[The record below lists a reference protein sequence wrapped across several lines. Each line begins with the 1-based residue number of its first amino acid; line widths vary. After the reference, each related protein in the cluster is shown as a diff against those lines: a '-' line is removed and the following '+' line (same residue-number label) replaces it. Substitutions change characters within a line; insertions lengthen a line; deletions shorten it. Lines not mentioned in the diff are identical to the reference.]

1 MPTLQDVEDAIGAL
15 EAYVAAQIPVI
26 TRGIQ
31 RLTDDLRRYGP
42 PELPPL
48 PEIPSIPLFASI
60 PPPPPPAPSPPP
72 QNLNDKV
79 GGWVARHRR
88 GLVGAGVVM
97 GVGLAAGGW
106 LYWSSKR
113 IASAA
118 AKAHARTKGAK
129 EVVVLLGA
137 DSPLGRLVIQD
148 LRANDYIVIASVSA
162 PESISEVERLGK
174 GYVKAL
180 VLDPTD
186 PSSTAPFLRS
196 LQSTLSLKF
205 PIAPG
210 DPYAPCPPSE
220 LPTLVSMIS
229 LLSLSPAGQPST
241 NDAPGSAASL
251 PSDLPSPA
259 SIVDMSIPKEY
270 LPHLVA
276 THLTPLNIIQSLLPL
291 FRTSK
296 KKATVKPTIV
306 VALPGGPESTGLVG
320 QQAATAMSNSA
331 MSKGLE
337 ILRREIA
344 LTPDVAGTRVV
355 VIDVGELA
363 VGRARSARGPRRP
376 TDPQR
381 FADAVLRVVA
391 GSQIFFG
398 PHAPQ
403 RSLFANSLLAL
414 KIAAGDWWRGHRF
427 SVGAGAGTY
436 SAASYLPLWI
446 LDPLILLPQR
456 LITYR
461 DWMKQKT
468 RTLREDVARER
479 RRRKERDREKEAQR
493 ELEENEGKQMVVVP
507 KPNSRARTASQSSA
521 ASATGSGNGDAA
533 SVSPAS
539 VPSEVPDNASE
550 PDSENGVP
558 SAPASEPG
566 GHHMG
571 ESWVMDVEAEGH
583 ASQTQP

>member
-1 MPTLQDVEDAIGAL
+1 MPTLQDVEDAIQAL
-15 EAYVAAQIPVI
+15 ENYVAAQIPII
-26 TRGIQ
+26 TRGIK
-31 RLTDDLRRYGP
+31 RITDDLSRYGP
-42 PELPPL
+42 PELPAL

-60 PPPPPPAPSPPP
+60 PPPSPPAPPAAPRT
-72 QNLNDKV
+72 LNDKV
-79 GGWVARHRR
+79 GGWVGTHRR
-88 GLVGAGVVM
+88 VLAGAGAV
-97 GVGLAAGGW
+97 VGLGLATGGW
-106 LYWSSKR
+106 MYWSSRR
-113 IASAA
+113 IAVVA
-118 AKAHARTKGAK
+118 AKAQARAKGAK

-137 DSPLGRLVIQD
+137 DSPLGHLLIQD
-148 LRANDYIVIASVSA
+148 LRANDYIVIASVST
-162 PESISEVERLGK
+162 PETVAEVEKLGK

-186 PSSTAPFLRS
+186 PSSTTPFLRS

-210 DPYAPCPPSE
+210 DPYAPCSPSE

-229 LLSLSPAGQPST
+229 LLSLSPSGQPPRT
-241 NDAPGSAASL
+241 DPAASVTSL
-251 PSDLPSPA
+251 PGDQPPPA

-291 FRTSK
+291 FRTSRK
-296 KKATVKPTIV
+296 KSAIKPTIV
-306 VALPGGPESTGLVG
+306 VALPGGPESAGLVG

-344 LTPDVAGTRVV
+344 LTPEVKGTRVV
-355 VIDVGELA
+355 VIDVGDLA
-363 VGRARSARGPRRP
+363 VGRVRPTRRPRRP

-381 FADAVLRVVA
+381 FADAVLRVVG

-403 RSLFANSLLAL
+403 RSLLANSLLSL
-414 KIAAGDWWRGHRF
+414 YVTAGEWWRGNRF
-427 SVGAGAGTY
+427 SIGAG
-436 SAASYLPLWI
+436 ASYLPLWI

-456 LITYR
+456 LVAYR

-468 RTLREDVARER
+468 RALREDVARER
-479 RRRKERDREKEAQR
+479 RQRKEREREKEAQR

-507 KPNSRARTASQSSA
+507 KPKPRARASSQSSA
-521 ASATGSGNGDAA
+521 VSGTGSGNGEAA
-533 SVSPAS
+533 SGSPAS
-539 VPSEVPDNASE
+539 TPSDVPDNASE
-550 PDSENGVP
+550 PDSEPGVP

-566 GHHMG
+566 GHHIG
-571 ESWVMDVEAEGH
+571 DSWVMDVDAE
-583 ASQTQP
+583 SQTQT

>member
-15 EAYVAAQIPVI
+15 ENYVAAQIPFI
-26 TRGIQ
+26 TQGIQ

-60 PPPPPPAPSPPP
+60 PPPPPPVPSPSP

-79 GGWVARHRR
+79 GGWVVGHRR
-88 GLVGAGVVM
+88 GLVGAGAVV
-97 GVGLAAGGW
+97 GLGLAAGGW
-106 LYWSSKR
+106 MYWSSKR
-113 IASAA
+113 IAAA
-118 AKAHARTKGAK
+118 TAKAQARAKGVK

-137 DSPLGRLVIQD
+137 DSPLGHLLIQD
-148 LRANDYIVIASVSA
+148 LRANDYIVVASVST
-162 PESISEVERLGK
+162 PESVSEIEKLGK
-174 GYVKAL
+174 GFVKAL

-186 PSSTAPFLRS
+186 PSSTTPFLRS

-205 PIAPG
+205 PLAPG
-210 DPYAPCPPSE
+210 DPYAPCPPSD

-229 LLSLSPAGQPST
+229 LLSLAPSGQPST
-241 NDAPGSAASL
+241 DARGSSASL
-251 PSDLPSPA
+251 PTDQPPPA

-291 FRTSK
+291 FRTSR

-320 QQAATAMSNSA
+320 HQAATAMSNSA
-331 MSKGLE
+331 MAKGLE

-363 VGRARSARGPRRP
+363 IGRARPTRRPRRP

-381 FADAVLRVVA
+381 FADAVLRVVS
-391 GSQIFFG
+391 GTQVFFG

-403 RSLFANSLLAL
+403 RSLFKNSLLTL
-414 KIAAGDWWRGHRF
+414 SISVGDWWRGNRF

-456 LITYR
+456 LIAYR
-461 DWMKQKT
+461 DWMRQKT

-479 RRRKERDREKEAQR
+479 RRRREREREKEAQR

-507 KPNSRARTASQSSA
+507 KPQPRARTTSQSSA
-521 ASATGSGNGDAA
+521 TSATESGDGDAA

-539 VPSEVPDNASE
+539 VPSDVPDNASE
-550 PDSENGVP
+550 PDPETGVP

-571 ESWVMDVEAEGH
+571 ESWVMDVDAEGH
-583 ASQTQP
+583 TSQTQA

>member
-15 EAYVAAQIPVI
+15 ENYVAAQIPII

-48 PEIPSIPLFASI
+48 PEMPSIPLFASI
-60 PPPPPPAPSPPP
+60 PPPPPPVPSSPP

-79 GGWVARHRR
+79 GGWVVSHRR
-88 GLVGAGVVM
+88 GLVGAATVV

-106 LYWSSKR
+106 IYWSSKR

-118 AKAHARTKGAK
+118 AKAQARAKGAK

-137 DSPLGRLVIQD
+137 DSPLGHLVIQD

-162 PESISEVERLGK
+162 PESVSEVERLGK
-174 GYVKAL
+174 GFVKAL

-220 LPTLVSMIS
+220 IPTLVSMIS

-241 NDAPGSAASL
+241 TDVGGSAASL
-251 PSDLPSPA
+251 PGDPPA

-291 FRTSK
+291 FRTSN
-296 KKATVKPTIV
+296 KKANVKPTIV

-331 MSKGLE
+331 MAKGLE

-355 VIDVGELA
+355 VIDVGKLA
-363 VGRARSARGPRRP
+363 AGRTRPSRRPRRP

-381 FADAVLRVVA
+381 FADAVLRVVG

-403 RSLFANSLLAL
+403 RSLFANSLLSL
-414 KIAAGDWWRGHRF
+414 SIAAGDWWRGNRF

-456 LITYR
+456 LIAYR
-461 DWMKQKT
+461 DWMRQKT
-468 RTLREDVARER
+468 RNLREDVARER
-479 RRRKERDREKEAQR
+479 QRRREREREKEAQR

-507 KPNSRARTASQSSA
+507 KPRDRTTSQSSA

-533 SVSPAS
+533 SGSPAS

-571 ESWVMDVEAEGH
+571 ESWVMDVDAEGH
-583 ASQTQP
+583 ASQTQA

>member
-48 PEIPSIPLFASI
+48 PEMPSIPLFASI

-137 DSPLGRLVIQD
+137 DSPLGHLVIQD

-162 PESISEVERLGK
+162 PESVSEVERLGK

-186 PSSTAPFLRS
+186 CA
-196 LQSTLSLKF
+196 LSL
-205 PIAPG
+205 
-210 DPYAPCPPSE
+210 
-220 LPTLVSMIS
+220 
-229 LLSLSPAGQPST
+229 
-241 NDAPGSAASL
+241 
-251 PSDLPSPA
+251 
-259 SIVDMSIPKEY
+259 
-270 LPHLVA
+270 
-276 THLTPLNIIQSLLPL
+276 PL
-291 FRTSK
+291 
-296 KKATVKPTIV
+296 
-306 VALPGGPESTGLVG
+306 
-320 QQAATAMSNSA
+320 
-331 MSKGLE
+331 
-337 ILRREIA
+337 
-344 LTPDVAGTRVV
+344 
-355 VIDVGELA
+355 
-363 VGRARSARGPRRP
+363 
-376 TDPQR
+376 
-381 FADAVLRVVA
+381 
-391 GSQIFFG
+391 
-398 PHAPQ
+398 
-403 RSLFANSLLAL
+403 
-414 KIAAGDWWRGHRF
+414 
-427 SVGAGAGTY
+427 AGTY

-468 RTLREDVARER
+468 RSLREDVARER
-479 RRRKERDREKEAQR
+479 RRRKEREREKEAQR

-533 SVSPAS
+533 SASPAS

-571 ESWVMDVEAEGH
+571 ESWVMDVDAEGH

>member
-15 EAYVAAQIPVI
+15 ENYVAAQIPFI
-26 TRGIQ
+26 TQGIK

-42 PELPPL
+42 PELPAL
-48 PEIPSIPLFASI
+48 PEMPSIPLFASI
-60 PPPPPPAPSPPP
+60 PPPPPPVPAPPP
-72 QNLNDKV
+72 HNLNDKV
-79 GGWVARHRR
+79 GGWVLNHRR
-88 GLVGAGVVM
+88 GLVGAGAV
-97 GVGLAAGGW
+97 VGLGLATGGW
-106 LYWSSKR
+106 MFWSSRR
-113 IASAA
+113 IAAA
-118 AKAHARTKGAK
+118 SAKAQARAKGAK

-137 DSPLGRLVIQD
+137 DSPLGHLVIHD
-148 LRANDYIVIASVSA
+148 LRANDYIVIASVST
-162 PESISEVERLGK
+162 PESVSEVERLGK
-174 GYVKAL
+174 GFVKAL

-205 PIAPG
+205 PLAPG
-210 DPYAPCPPSE
+210 DPYAPCPPSD

-229 LLSLSPAGQPST
+229 LLSLVPGQPAGA
-241 NDAPGSAASL
+241 DAAGSVASL
-251 PSDLPSPA
+251 PGDQPHPA

-291 FRTSK
+291 FRSTK
-296 KKATVKPTIV
+296 KKSTIKPTIV

-331 MSKGLE
+331 MAKGLE
-337 ILRREIA
+337 ILRREIS

-355 VIDVGELA
+355 LIDVGELA
-363 VGRARSARGPRRP
+363 VGRARAARGPRRP

-381 FADAVLRVVA
+381 FADAVLRVVG

-398 PHAPQ
+398 PNAPQ
-403 RSLFANSLLAL
+403 RSLFVNSLLAL
-414 KIAAGDWWRGHRF
+414 SITAGDWWRGNRF

-436 SAASYLPLWI
+436 TAASYLPLWI
-446 LDPLILLPQR
+446 LDPLILLPRR
-456 LITYR
+456 LVAYR

-479 RRRKERDREKEAQR
+479 RRRKEREREKEAQR

-507 KPNSRARTASQSSA
+507 KPQPRARTASQSSA
-521 ASATGSGNGDAA
+521 ASPTGSGSGDAA
-533 SVSPAS
+533 TGSPAS
-539 VPSEVPDNASE
+539 VPSDVPDNASE
-550 PDSENGVP
+550 PDSETGVP

-566 GHHMG
+566 GHHIG
-571 ESWVMDVEAEGH
+571 ESWVMDVDAEGH
-583 ASQTQP
+583 ASQTQA